1 MVVDGGSSKKN
12 VSKTT
17 HSLYI
22 YIYIIIYIY
31 VEDNSGLC
39 TKESSWSFCHAD
51 FRLDV
56 HGSFDNSA

>member
-1 MVVDGGSSKKN
+1 MVHLKKMFPKQHI
-12 VSKTT
+12 V
-17 HSLYI
+17 YI
-22 YIYIIIYIY
+22 YNYIYIY